1 MEGDKF
7 MTKTSI
13 QYQLSNNVL
22 FNEVFGHWSEFSN
35 VLRQGPDEMKKYLY
49 EKWNYICS
57 AKSFLPI
64 HRDWRKRRF

>member
-1 MEGDKF
+1 

-49 EKWNYICS
+49 
-57 AKSFLPI
+57 
-64 HRDWRKRRF
+64 